1 MNCVKL
7 DDKGSTKSD
16 RIVRTKLS
24 TPNNRAPARYVRVQR
39 TEPANFH
46 QLANTHIHD
55 VRVPRTR
62 SKLHGKGNRGTARIV
77 VELPS
82 RNHSSDGFP
91 HGFNHLFSFFFLL
104 PLEIPT
110 LDPFIFFPSAPLR
123 TASPVSEPARTTLPI
138 SGYYYLTRNQGKSTE
153 PTDKRR
159 HESVTTRTRRY
170 DTAATIENLRGGVSR
185 EGGGH
190 VHPRD
195 DDDGKSTSVE
205 TKARR

>member
-1 MNCVKL
+1 MI
-7 DDKGSTKSD
+7 KGAQSQIESFERNSRL
-16 RIVRTKLS
+16 RIIEPLPVMYAS
-24 TPNNRAPARYVRVQR
+24 NEPNRPIFINSQIHTYTMFACQGRV
-39 TEPANFH
+39 ANFT
-46 QLANTHIHD
+46 AKGIAAP
-55 VRVPRTR
+55 RVSLSSFLLET
-62 SKLHGKGNRGTARIV
+62 TAPTAF
-77 VELPS
+77 LT
-82 RNHSSDGFP
+82 G
-91 HGFNHLFSFFFLL
+91 NHLFSFFFLL

>member
-1 MNCVKL
+1 MFACQ
-7 DDKGSTKSD
+7 G
-16 RIVRTKLS
+16 
-24 TPNNRAPARYVRVQR
+24 RV
-39 TEPANFH
+39 ANFT
-46 QLANTHIHD
+46 AKGIAAP
-55 VRVPRTR
+55 RVSLSSFLLET
-62 SKLHGKGNRGTARIV
+62 TAPTAF
-77 VELPS
+77 LT
-82 RNHSSDGFP
+82 G
-91 HGFNHLFSFFFLL
+91 NHLFSFFFLL